1 MGGIVHFG
9 PSSSGLG
16 GPGGAGIHGDR
27 AWGGPGER
35 SGSRLSRRRGWR
47 DRRECRPVRGSLS
60 GCAYRL
66 DLTNGNT
73 SLLASSI
80 RGHTGCTWQAPESC
94 PNAQKTASLQA
105 EKSVACS
112 DAVVMTL
119 DNPRSEAL

>member
-1 MGGIVHFG
+1 MG
-9 PSSSGLG
+9 
-16 GPGGAGIHGDR
+16 
-27 AWGGPGER
+27 R
-35 SGSRLSRRRGWR
+35 SGRAEWESPVPPSGMAGQAGM
-47 DRRECRPVRGSLS
+47 PSVRGSLS

-66 DLTNGNT
+66 DLTNGST
-73 SLLASSI
+73 SVLASSI